1 MFAVMKK
8 HTHIRTLD
16 CRLSSVSF
24 LLAEAQRHQCH
35 HSEGQ
40 IPGYQQELDNCMVEV
55 VTNLWLVISVASMYV
70 RRCASVGISTIG
82 YKSVACNITIDVPEF
97 P

>member
-1 MFAVMKK
+1 
-8 HTHIRTLD
+8 
-16 CRLSSVSF
+16 
-24 LLAEAQRHQCH
+24 
-35 HSEGQ
+35 
-40 IPGYQQELDNCMVEV
+40 MVEV